1 MDEPQLL
8 KPRYRT
14 MWLGVLAGLASMM
27 LAWTLHR
34 MLAASQRLPGDT
46 VFTDHSDSP
55 MWLLIQLVD
64 LAGGVA
70 AGMAAAHWSQRWSWR
85 AVAGVLAVLVMN
97 GLMETPSSHDGF
109 RMLMSFLA
117 SPVGLLLGACY
128 YRHLERTRPEVHVPP
143 VSIDHLQVPDTPYNE
158 AVVVGA
164 LCFGYFILGST
175 IAVFSQG
182 GTQAFSDNSL
192 LAIVVLELM
201 LGACALGVL
210 YARGYPLRT
219 LLPRPSWGGAL
230 IGAGLYMLTVGCNV
244 LVTGFASDDLTQPV
258 QRLLEGQRSM
268 SALLLLS
275 LVNGVYEEVFLL
287 AFLQR
292 GLRRLGGSNA
302 VGVVLLVRM
311 LYHTYQGP
319 LGLLSVAFF
328 GLVVGVYYWR
338 SGRLFPVIVAHIVAD
353 VSALAS

>member
-1 MDEPQLL
+1 MDEPQSL

-14 MWLGVLAGLASMM
+14 MWLGMLAGLASMT

-34 MLAASQRLPGDT
+34 MLEASQRLPGDT

-55 MWLLIQLVD
+55 MWLLIQVVD

-85 AVAGVLAVLVMN
+85 AVAGILAVLVVN
-97 GLMETPSSHDGF
+97 GMMATPSSRDAF
-109 RMLMSFLA
+109 RMLLSMLA
-117 SPVGLLLGACY
+117 SPVGLLLGASY
-128 YRHLERTRPEVHVPP
+128 YRYRERTQPDVHVLPAR
-143 VSIDHLQVPDTPYNE
+143 VDHAQVPDTPYSE
-158 AVVVGA
+158 AAVVVA

-175 IAVFSQG
+175 IAVFSQSSA
-182 GTQAFSDNSL
+182 QAFSDNSL

-219 LLPRPSWGGAL
+219 LLPRPSWSGAL
-230 IGAGLYMLTVGCNV
+230 IGAALYMLTVGCNV
-244 LVTGFASDDLTQPV
+244 LFTGFASDDLTQPV

-268 SALLLLS
+268 GALLLLS
-275 LVNGVYEEVFLL
+275 LVNGVYEEVFLM

-319 LGLLSVAFF
+319 LGLLAVAIF
-328 GLVVGVYYWR
+328 GLVVGIYYWR

-353 VSALAS
+353 VWALAS

>member
-1 MDEPQLL
+1 MDKPQSL

-14 MWLGVLAGLASMM
+14 MWLGVLAGLASMT

-46 VFTDHSDSP
+46 VFTDHSDSL
-55 MWLLIQLVD
+55 MWLLIQIVD

-70 AGMAAAHWSQRWSWR
+70 AGMAAAHWSQRFSWR
-85 AVAGVLAVLVMN
+85 AVAGVLAVLVVN
-97 GLMETPSSHDGF
+97 GLMATPSSRDAF
-109 RMLMSFLA
+109 RMLLSMLA
-117 SPVGLLLGACY
+117 SPVGLLLGAGY
-128 YRHLERTRPEVHVPP
+128 YRHRERTQPELRVPP
-143 VSIDHLQVPDTPYNE
+143 TPIDHAQVPDTPYSD
-158 AVVVGA
+158 AVVVVA

-175 IAVFSQG
+175 IAVFSHG
-182 GTQAFSDNSL
+182 STQPFSDNSL

-244 LVTGFASDDLTQPV
+244 LFTGFASDDLTQPV

-275 LVNGVYEEVFLL
+275 LVNGLYEEVFLM

-319 LGLLSVAFF
+319 LGLLAVAIF

-353 VSALAS
+353 VWALAS